1 MADNDSPQGPPS
13 DGEPE
18 ETPEQKQERA
28 KKIMEEIEAN
38 ALPEYDK
45 FPEVQLFEK
54 TREIKQAELES
65 VLKFIVEEKAVEMFP
80 AIKYDKA
87 LDYFR
92 GVDFHLIVLG
102 NSNTIM
108 GMLPSF
114 KKDGSLKELKSVDD
128 SIKLGQFMI
137 YVGILN
143 KCRIHP
149 NLIVQPGSHDEKFPK
164 FLSDDVPVF
173 TFDGLYT
180 VIFNKEEDKKT

>member
-1 MADNDSPQGPPS
+1 
-13 DGEPE
+13 
-18 ETPEQKQERA
+18 
-28 KKIMEEIEAN
+28 
-38 ALPEYDK
+38 
-45 FPEVQLFEK
+45 
-54 TREIKQAELES
+54 
-65 VLKFIVEEKAVEMFP
+65 MFP

-180 VIFNKEEDKKT
+180 VIFDKEEDMDIKPLLP